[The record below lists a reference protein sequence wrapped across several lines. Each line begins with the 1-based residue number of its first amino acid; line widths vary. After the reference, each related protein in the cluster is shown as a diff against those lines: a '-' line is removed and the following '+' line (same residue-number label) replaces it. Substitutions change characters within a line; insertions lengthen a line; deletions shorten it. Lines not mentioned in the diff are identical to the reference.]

1 MKLEIVFKDGR
12 KEIFGSVK
20 SFKVAEDPIVNEEWF
35 RFNLSPIPTE
45 GKLFRVSPL
54 GIDRRHFEEPM
65 SDQNQESTRQIIQ
78 EAFAEVD
85 KHPERYN
92 TSFYTLIPVINWD
105 YDKTV
110 EELKEYASDFGGLM
124 ADWVEQ
130 ALEWA
135 QRISN
140 GESWESICN
149 MADTEHWYRMISWKN
164 TCYRI
169 VGSSRH
175 FRGGEAVSAV
185 RQHDYNSM
193 SKVHHTVPLIVIKKK

>member
-12 KEIFGSVK
+12 KETFDSVK
-20 SFKVAEDPIVNEEWF
+20 SFNVAEDPIVNEEWF
-35 RFNLSPIPTE
+35 RFNVSNIPKE
-45 GKLFRVSPL
+45 GKLFKVDPL
-54 GIDRRHFEEPM
+54 GINRSYFEEPM
-65 SDQNQESTRQIIQ
+65 SDQNQERTRQIIQ

-92 TSFYTLIPVINWD
+92 ASFYTLIPVINWD
-105 YDKTV
+105 YDKSV
-110 EELKEYASDFGGLM
+110 KELKKYASDFGGLM

-149 MADTEHWYRMISWKN
+149 ITDTANWYRMISWKG
-164 TCYRI
+164 TSYRI
-169 VGSSRH
+169 VGGSH
-175 FRGGEAVSAV
+175 YLKGGEAVATV
-185 RQHDYNSM
+185 RKYDYNSM
-193 SKVHHTVPLIVIKKK
+193 SKVYNTVPLVVIKKK

>member
-12 KEIFGSVK
+12 KETLDGVK
-20 SFKVAEDPIVNEEWF
+20 SFNVKEDPIVNEDWF
-35 RFNLSPIPTE
+35 RFNVSHIPEE
-45 GKLFRVSPL
+45 GKLYEVVPL
-54 GIDRRHFEEPM
+54 RIKRSYFEEPM
-65 SDQNQESTRQIIQ
+65 SDQKQERTRLIIRA
-78 EAFAEVD
+78 AFAEVD

-92 TSFYTLIPVINWD
+92 APFYTLIPEINWGG
-105 YDKTV
+105 DKTV

-140 GESWESICN
+140 RESWESICN
-149 MADTEHWYRMISWKN
+149 MADTARSYRMISLNN

-169 VGSSRH
+169 VGASRYL
-175 FRGGEAVSAV
+175 RSGEAVAEV
-185 RQHDYNSM
+185 RNYDYNSM
-193 SKVHHTVPLIVIKKK
+193 SKVYNTVPLIVIKKK